1 MYGSSFWRVTLRPRA
16 SSRHPMED
24 AANPLPRLET
34 TPPVTKI
41 NLVIPC
47 SPQSTV
53 LLVRSPAGCRR
64 LSNDARLQRCECQ
77 IHSQSREVV
86 RALRG
91 VQAVRAASWQT
102 VEGSPLDKRRDRNAC
117 ENSTTELDSHV
128 TIPRA

>member
-16 SSRHPMED
+16 SSRHPMEA

-64 LSNDARLQRCECQ
+64 LSNDARLQRFECQ
-77 IHSQSREVV
+77 IHYRSREVV

-91 VQAVRAASWQT
+91 VQAARAAFWRT
-102 VEGSPLDKRRDRNAC
+102 VRGIPRDKRRDPNAC
-117 ENSTTELDSHV
+117 DNAITDSDWRV
-128 TIPRA
+128 TIPRV